1 MFAKNLQKRETS
13 CRKLVQDFRQSMVT
27 TAIILKSRN
36 SFSEV
41 LYWLL
46 KTLSTVTIF
55 QWKAIENQRKLLKI
69 WTTLRQTKLSEK
81 RCWRLNLRCQKLF
94 SIVTKNTTTVVKN
107 ESVLNFSKLSGNAV
121 AMDKNRLTVDQTHHK
136 PFEALSEWYLSEHIR
151 ERTHFKLRAPV
162 WCQPKTL
169 GLENQ

>member
-107 ESVLNFSKLSGNAV
+107 ESVLNFSKLLEMLLQWIKTG
-121 AMDKNRLTVDQTHHK
+121 LPWIK
-136 PFEALSEWYLSEHIR
+136 PTISHLRRSLSDTCQNTYEKWHILS
-151 ERTHFKLRAPV
+151 
-162 WCQPKTL
+162 
-169 GLENQ
+169 

>member
-69 WTTLRQTKLSEK
+69 WTTLRQT
-81 RCWRLNLRCQKLF
+81 
-94 SIVTKNTTTVVKN
+94 
-107 ESVLNFSKLSGNAV
+107 
-121 AMDKNRLTVDQTHHK
+121 
-136 PFEALSEWYLSEHIR
+136 
-151 ERTHFKLRAPV
+151 
-162 WCQPKTL
+162 
-169 GLENQ
+169 